1 MSKPSEQ
8 ELNTALDQA
17 RKMRE
22 TGMDPAYLA
31 KTLLSHHYRL
41 GLMEEVFAALERYLH
56 SGQAEEEHR
65 HLLKAVEKV
74 RQAED
79 RTAKVHPDKFGLA

>member
-8 ELNTALDQA
+8 ELKAALEQA
-17 RKMRE
+17 AIMRE
-22 TGMDPAYLA
+22 SGADPHFLA

-41 GLMEEVFAALERYLH
+41 GLLEAVYQALERYLR
-56 SGQAEEEHR
+56 SGLAEAEHQ
-65 HLLKAVEKV
+65 HLLKVMDKV

-79 RTAKVHPDKFGLA
+79 HTAGSHPDEFGLA